1 MTFLKAAALSVAC
14 SVAMTSG
21 AAAQG
26 FDPRENCVEILKSAT
41 QADQLMIA
49 AWSFGYIAANTKNIR
64 PVDVAN
70 STVILKNIAKVCEGN
85 QEASLIAIVH
95 ASATQT
101 SKPAAPAAA
110 AAAPGSKAEAEQLLN
125 AFLDPN
131 ADHRALTQAILPTE
145 AEVKAV
151 YADPLATAL
160 WADYQDQMGPGVS
173 FAPKQGQ
180 SALLVTH
187 ATTRELFD
195 RKPVLEEFP
204 GGYKDVLQYFKVD
217 VPIVR
222 FKFVK
227 PGETLGLAFD
237 GLIYVNNRWV
247 IMPKPWRSLP
257 G

>member
-1 MTFLKAAALSVAC
+1 MTLLKTAALGTTYAFSLTIG
-14 SVAMTSG
+14 AMTTG

-26 FDPRENCVEILKSAT
+26 FDPRANCQDVLQNATT

-64 PVDVAN
+64 PVDLSN
-70 STVILKNIAKVCEGN
+70 STVMLKNIAKVC
-85 QEASLIAIVH
+85 QENPQASLIALVN
-95 ASATQT
+95 ASASQT
-101 SKPAAPAAA
+101 PEAAPAAA
-110 AAAPGSKAEAEQLLN
+110 GSKADAEQLLR
-125 AFLDPN
+125 AFVQPGAN
-131 ADHRALTQAILPTE
+131 HRALTQAVLPTE

-151 YADPLATAL
+151 YAEPLASAM
-160 WADYQDQMGPGVS
+160 WASYREQMGPGVS
-173 FAPKQGQ
+173 FAPKAGQ
-180 SALLVTH
+180 TDLLVTY

-237 GLIYVNNRWV
+237 GLIYVNDRWV
-247 IMPKPWRSLP
+247 IMPKPWGAL
-257 G
+257 

>member
-1 MTFLKAAALSVAC
+1 MTYFKTTALGATC
-14 SVAMTSG
+14 AIAMASG

-26 FDPRENCVEILKSAT
+26 FDPRENCVKVLQGAT
-41 QADQLMIA
+41 QVDQLMIA

-64 PVDVAN
+64 PVEMAN
-70 STVILKNIAKVCEGN
+70 NEVILKNIAKVCQAN
-85 QEASLIAIVH
+85 PEASLIALVH
-95 ASATQT
+95 ASSTQ
-101 SKPAAPAAA
+101 KPKAAAPAAA
-110 AAAPGSKAEAEQLLN
+110 APGSEAEARQLLS
-125 AFLDPN
+125 AFLDPA

-151 YADPLATAL
+151 YAEPLASAM
-160 WADYQDQMGPGVS
+160 WANYQDQMGPGVS

-180 SALLVTH
+180 SALLVVY
-187 ATTRELFD
+187 ATTRELYD

-204 GGYKDVLQYFKVD
+204 GGYKDVLQYFKAD

-227 PGETLGLAFD
+227 PGEELGFAFD

-247 IMPKPWRSLP
+247 IMPKPWRSL
-257 G
+257 

>member
-1 MTFLKAAALSVAC
+1 MKILKTTAIAAIIGTAVA
-14 SVAMTSG
+14 SG

-26 FDPRENCVEILKSAT
+26 FDPRGNCVEVLQNAT

-64 PVDVAN
+64 PVDDQNNA
-70 STVILKNIAKVCEGN
+70 VILKNIAKVCQAN
-85 QEASLIAIVH
+85 PEASLLALVN
-95 ASATQT
+95 ASSSQPKT
-101 SKPAAPAAA
+101 PAS
-110 AAAPGSKAEAEQLLN
+110 APGSAADAEQVLN
-125 AFLDPN
+125 AFVQPG
-131 ADHRALTQAILPTE
+131 ADHRALTQALLPTE
-145 AEVKAV
+145 AEVKQV
-151 YADPLATAL
+151 YGEPLATAM
-160 WADYQDQMGPGVS
+160 WAGYQQQMGPDVA
-173 FAPKQGQ
+173 FAPKEGQ
-180 SALLVTH
+180 TEVLVVY

-227 PGETLGLAFD
+227 PGETLGFAFD
-237 GLIYVNNRWV
+237 GLMYVNDRWV
-247 IMPKPWRSLP
+247 IMPKPWQALP